1 MISLLVAA
9 VIFASPVII
18 IIIRLYQK
26 STNAVCS
33 SKKRLDGR
41 TAIVTGG
48 TAGMGLEIAKE
59 FAHIGAR
66 VIIACPFKQEGSDA
80 LKTIIEETGNKNISF
95 KLLDLSSLKSVREF
109 AGDILTTEE
118 RLDLLINNAGTS
130 APKDFQT
137 KDGMNFLMQVNYYG
151 HFLLTILLLPLLKKT
166 GQPSEPSRII
176 NTSSIVHWLG
186 RIDVENMNKSGYYW
200 IPSYQYCN
208 SKICVIAFSRELTTR
223 LKGAHVVVNSV
234 DPGAV
239 GTGIF
244 APFGLWGSL
253 MTNLCYFAY
262 KTPWE
267 GAQTAL
273 HVALDEKAGEVSGY
287 LFKNCKISRAS
298 PLAYWEKRTAK
309 LWEESVRLV
318 QLIDKELEISFK

>member
-1 MISLLVAA
+1 MFLLLVAA
-9 VIFASPVII
+9 TFAALVITFIV
-18 IIIRLYQK
+18 RLYQK
-26 STNAVCS
+26 STNVMCNTR
-33 SKKRLDGR
+33 KRLDGR

-48 TAGMGLEIAKE
+48 TAGMGLEIAKDL
-59 FAHIGAR
+59 ARRGAR
-66 VIIACPFKQEGSDA
+66 VIIACPFQQEGSDA
-80 LKTIIEETGNKNISF
+80 LKTIIEESGNKNIVF

-118 RLDLLINNAGTS
+118 RLDLLINNAGVG
-130 APKDFQT
+130 APSETQT
-137 KDGMNFLMQVNYYG
+137 KDGMNLIMQVNYYG

-166 GQPSEPSRII
+166 GQLSEPSRII
-176 NTSSIVHWLG
+176 NTSSILHWIG
-186 RIDVENMNKSGYYW
+186 RIDIENMNKSNYYW
-200 IPSYQYCN
+200 IPVYHYSI
-208 SKICVIAFSRELTTR
+208 SKICVIPFSRELTRR
-223 LKGAHVVVNSV
+223 LKGTHVVVNNV

-244 APFGLWGSL
+244 SPFGIIGWVF
-253 MTNLCYFAY
+253 TNLFFYIY

-273 HVALDEKAGEVSGY
+273 HVALDDKAGEVSGY

-298 PLAYWEKRTAK
+298 PLAYWAKPTAK

-318 QLIDKELEISFK
+318 QLTEEELENGFK